1 MGKWLTEINE
11 VMEDALDLVSSG
23 ELKHVSMYKLAP
35 RLYVNRYKVRSD
47 LMLKKILDEVDE
59 QIKTEWYSDP
69 SSKQQF
75 KFHFVSA
82 YLLCFLVAGK
92 VTSKEYDQVMNYLN
106 KEMDLFED

>member
-1 MGKWLTEINE
+1 MDKWLTELNE
-11 VMEDALDLVSSG
+11 VMEEALDLVSSG

-35 RLYVNRYKVRSD
+35 RLYVNRYNVRSD
-47 LMLKKILDEVDE
+47 LMLKRILDEVDE

-82 YLLCFLVAGK
+82 YLLCFLVDGK
-92 VTSKEYDQVMNYLN
+92 VTCKEYDQVMNYLN
-106 KEMDLFED
+106 KEMDLFEE

>member
-1 MGKWLTEINE
+1 MDKWLTELNE
-11 VMEDALDLVSSG
+11 VMEEALDLVSSG

-35 RLYVNRYKVRSD
+35 RLYVNRYNVRSD
-47 LMLKKILDEVDE
+47 LMLKRILDEVDE

-82 YLLCFLVAGK
+82 YLLCFLVDGK

-106 KEMDLFED
+106 KEMDLFEE